1 MTNPTTMSTPVMN
14 SPHIKLKSMTTQVL
28 SINSERGGQVTFF
41 PSAITSRKYWYSLRT
56 MDPFEIEQGKRDSN
70 PQPTVLETATLPI
83 ELFPFVALLGAGAR
97 NPYLTISVTVPAP
110 MVRPPSRIANFSPLS
125 MATGVMSSPVIEMV
139 SPGIT
144 ISTPSGRVMLPVT
157 SVVRK

>member
-1 MTNPTTMSTPVMN
+1 
-14 SPHIKLKSMTTQVL
+14 
-28 SINSERGGQVTFF
+28 
-41 PSAITSRKYWYSLRT
+41 
-56 MDPFEIEQGKRDSN
+56 
-70 PQPTVLETATLPI
+70 
-83 ELFPFVALLGAGAR
+83 VALVGAGAR
-97 NPYLTISVTVPAP
+97 CVYLTISVTVPAP

-125 MATGVMSSPVIEMV
+125 MATGVMSSPVIEIV